1 MKSKILL
8 LLTITLLNS
17 CNTNTNL
24 YKSIRGNALGRTL
37 GFPTAN
43 LKYMYQISPQRGI
56 YACWTQIEGE
66 TKWRMSAA
74 SSGIRP
80 HYDGKEEILEVYIFN
95 YSGNLYQKRIKVLF
109 VEKIRNE
116 EKFNS
121 DKDLIL
127 KMKKDCEHIK
137 KILTKAEVLDNN

>member
-1 MKSKILL
+1 
-8 LLTITLLNS
+8 
-17 CNTNTNL
+17 
-24 YKSIRGNALGRTL
+24 
-37 GFPTAN
+37 
-43 LKYMYQISPQRGI
+43 MYQISPQRGI

-80 HYDGKEEILEVYIFN
+80 HYGGKEEILEVYIFN
-95 YSGNLYQKRIKVLF
+95 YNGNLYQKRIKVAF

-121 DKDLIL
+121 DQDLIVR
-127 KMKKDCEHIK
+127 MKKDCEHIK
-137 KILTKAEVLDNN
+137 EILTKTAVLDNN

>member
-1 MKSKILL
+1 MK
-8 LLTITLLNS
+8 
-17 CNTNTNL
+17 
-24 YKSIRGNALGRTL
+24 GNALGRTL

-43 LKYMYQISPQRGI
+43 LKYMYQTFHKEK

-66 TKWRMSAA
+66 TKWRMSVA

-95 YSGNLYQKRIKVLF
+95 YSGNLYKKRIKVSF

-121 DKDLIL
+121 DQELIVR
-127 KMKKDCEHIK
+127 MKKDCKHI
-137 KILTKAEVLDNN
+137 KILTM